1 MKHYIALAD
10 CDCFFVSAE
19 RAFNPRLDG
28 RAVAVL
34 SNNDGCVISRSKEA
48 KALGLKM
55 GEPYFMA
62 KKRLPQVLYVRANHD
77 LYRSVSAKVMAKF
90 KSFTPD
96 VEVCSVDEAYLDL
109 TGTKLLYR
117 QNYIKTAQIIR
128 QAVWE
133 ELHIPV
139 SIGLSTT
146 KTLAK
151 LASDKAKSMGGK
163 AVPASSKANGSEDKI
178 KSTGGVFAIGSA
190 ERNKILAQTLIAD
203 VSGVGRKLL
212 LKMREECIFT
222 ALDFVMR
229 PDYWVKARF
238 GTHGADLKAELSG
251 IPLFK
256 VEPDDKAPLSI
267 QQTSALREFSSDIA
281 VLKTDLCRHIH
292 TACRKARSEG
302 AKAAAIEVMLRT
314 KDFKVVTARAK
325 LDFASNQ
332 ETEITPPALRLL
344 TQLFTPAVVWRSTGI
359 TLTGLVYGERE
370 QLDLFQPAKKSD
382 DRLGSILDELE
393 EKFGKNIVHLG

>member
-1 MKHYIALAD
+1 MMKHYIALAD

-34 SNNDGCVISRSKEA
+34 SNNDGCVISRSREA

-77 LYRSVSAKVMAKF
+77 LYRSISAKVMAKF

-117 QNYIKTAQIIR
+117 QNYIKTAQMIR
-128 QAVWE
+128 QAVWD

-151 LASDKAKSMGGK
+151 LASDKAKN
-163 AVPASSKANGSEDKI
+163 A
-178 KSTGGVFAIGSA
+178 GGVFAIGSA

-229 PDYWVKARF
+229 PDYWIKARF

>member
-34 SNNDGCVISRSKEA
+34 SNNDGCVISRSREA

-77 LYRSVSAKVMAKF
+77 LYRSISAKVMAKF

-117 QNYIKTAQIIR
+117 QNYIKTAQMIR
-128 QAVWE
+128 QAVWD

-151 LASDKAKSMGGK
+151 LASDKAKNAGG
-163 AVPASSKANGSEDKI
+163 I
-178 KSTGGVFAIGSA
+178 FAIGSA

-370 QLDLFQPAKKSD
+370 QLDLFQLAKKSD

>member
-1 MKHYIALAD
+1 MMKHYIALAD

-19 RAFNPRLDG
+19 RAFNPRLGG

-34 SNNDGCVISRSKEA
+34 SNNDGCVISRSREA

-77 LYRSVSAKVMAKF
+77 LYRSISAKVMAKF

-117 QNYIKTAQIIR
+117 QNYIKTAQMIR
-128 QAVWE
+128 QAVWDK
-133 ELHIPV
+133 LHIPV

-151 LASDKAKSMGGK
+151 LASDKAKN
-163 AVPASSKANGSEDKI
+163 A
-178 KSTGGVFAIGSA
+178 GGVFAIGSA

>member
-1 MKHYIALAD
+1 MMKHYIALAD

-19 RAFNPRLDG
+19 RAFNPRLGG

-34 SNNDGCVISRSKEA
+34 SNNDGCVISRSREA

-77 LYRSVSAKVMAKF
+77 LYRSISAKVMAKF

-117 QNYIKTAQIIR
+117 QNYIKTAQMIR
-128 QAVWE
+128 QAVWD

-151 LASDKAKSMGGK
+151 LASDKAKN
-163 AVPASSKANGSEDKI
+163 A
-178 KSTGGVFAIGSA
+178 GGVFAIGSA
-190 ERNKILAQTLIAD
+190 ERNKILTQTLIAD

>member
-19 RAFNPRLDG
+19 RAFNPRLGG

-34 SNNDGCVISRSKEA
+34 SNNDGCVISRSREA

-77 LYRSVSAKVMAKF
+77 LYRCISAKVMAKF

-117 QNYIKTAQIIR
+117 QNYIKTAQMIR
-128 QAVWE
+128 QAVWD

-151 LASDKAKSMGGK
+151 LASDKAKN
-163 AVPASSKANGSEDKI
+163 A
-178 KSTGGVFAIGSA
+178 GGVFAIGSA

>member
-1 MKHYIALAD
+1 MMKHYIALAD

-34 SNNDGCVISRSKEA
+34 SNNDGCVISRSREA

-77 LYRSVSAKVMAKF
+77 LYRSISAKVMAKF

-117 QNYIKTAQIIR
+117 QNYIKTAQMIR
-128 QAVWE
+128 QAVWD

-151 LASDKAKSMGGK
+151 LASDKAKN
-163 AVPASSKANGSEDKI
+163 A
-178 KSTGGVFAIGSA
+178 GGVFAIGSA
-190 ERNKILAQTLIAD
+190 ERNKILTQTLIAD

-359 TLTGLVYGERE
+359 TLTGLIYGERE

-382 DRLGSILDELE
+382 GRLGSILDELE

>member
-1 MKHYIALAD
+1 MMKHYIALAD

-34 SNNDGCVISRSKEA
+34 SNNDGCVISRSREA
-48 KALGLKM
+48 TALGLKM

-77 LYRSVSAKVMAKF
+77 LYRSISAKVMAKF

-109 TGTKLLYR
+109 TWTKLLYR
-117 QNYIKTAQIIR
+117 QNYIKTAQMIR
-128 QAVWE
+128 QAVWD

-151 LASDKAKSMGGK
+151 LASDKAKN
-163 AVPASSKANGSEDKI
+163 A
-178 KSTGGVFAIGSA
+178 GGVFAIGSA

-382 DRLGSILDELE
+382 DRLGSILDKLE

>member
-1 MKHYIALAD
+1 MMKHYIALAD

-34 SNNDGCVISRSKEA
+34 SNNDGCVISRSREA

-77 LYRSVSAKVMAKF
+77 LYRSISAKVMAKF

-117 QNYIKTAQIIR
+117 QNYIKTAQMIR
-128 QAVWE
+128 QAVWD

-151 LASDKAKSMGGK
+151 LASDKAKN
-163 AVPASSKANGSEDKI
+163 A
-178 KSTGGVFAIGSA
+178 GGVFAIGSA

-256 VEPDDKAPLSI
+256 VQPDDKAPLSI

>member
-1 MKHYIALAD
+1 MMKHYIALAD

-34 SNNDGCVISRSKEA
+34 SNNDGCVISRSREA

-77 LYRSVSAKVMAKF
+77 LYRSISAKVMAKF

-117 QNYIKTAQIIR
+117 QNYIKTAQMIR
-128 QAVWE
+128 QAVWD

-151 LASDKAKSMGGK
+151 LASDKAKN
-163 AVPASSKANGSEDKI
+163 A
-178 KSTGGVFAIGSA
+178 GGVFAIGSA

-382 DRLGSILDELE
+382 DRLGSILDKLE

>member
-34 SNNDGCVISRSKEA
+34 SNNDGCVISRSREA

-77 LYRSVSAKVMAKF
+77 LYRSISAKVMAKF

-117 QNYIKTAQIIR
+117 QNYIKTAQMIR
-128 QAVWE
+128 QAVWD

-151 LASDKAKSMGGK
+151 LASDKAKN
-163 AVPASSKANGSEDKI
+163 A
-178 KSTGGVFAIGSA
+178 GGVFAIGSA

-256 VEPDDKAPLSI
+256 VQPDDKAPLSI

-302 AKAAAIEVMLRT
+302 AKAAAIEIMLRT

>member
-34 SNNDGCVISRSKEA
+34 SNNDGCVISRSREA

-77 LYRSVSAKVMAKF
+77 LYRSISAKVMAKF

-96 VEVCSVDEAYLDL
+96 VEVCSVDEAYLNL

-117 QNYIKTAQIIR
+117 QNYIKTAQMIR
-128 QAVWE
+128 QAVWD

-151 LASDKAKSMGGK
+151 LASDKAK
-163 AVPASSKANGSEDKI
+163 N
-178 KSTGGVFAIGSA
+178 TGGVFAIGSA

-382 DRLGSILDELE
+382 DRLGSILDKLE

>member
-34 SNNDGCVISRSKEA
+34 SNNDGCVISRSREA

-77 LYRSVSAKVMAKF
+77 LYRSISAKVMAKF

-96 VEVCSVDEAYLDL
+96 VEVCSVDEAYLNL

-117 QNYIKTAQIIR
+117 QNYIKTAQMIR
-128 QAVWE
+128 QAVWD

-151 LASDKAKSMGGK
+151 LASDKAKN
-163 AVPASSKANGSEDKI
+163 A
-178 KSTGGVFAIGSA
+178 GGVFAIGSA

-256 VEPDDKAPLSI
+256 VKPDDKAPLSI

>member
-34 SNNDGCVISRSKEA
+34 SNNDGCVISRSREA

-77 LYRSVSAKVMAKF
+77 LYRSISAKVMAKF

-117 QNYIKTAQIIR
+117 QNYIKTAQMIR
-128 QAVWE
+128 QAVWD

-151 LASDKAKSMGGK
+151 LASDKAKN
-163 AVPASSKANGSEDKI
+163 A
-178 KSTGGVFAIGSA
+178 GGVFAIGSA
-190 ERNKILAQTLIAD
+190 ERNKILTQTLIAD

-281 VLKTDLCRHIH
+281 VLKMDLCRHIH

>member
-1 MKHYIALAD
+1 MMKHYIALAD

-34 SNNDGCVISRSKEA
+34 SNNDGCVISRSREA

-77 LYRSVSAKVMAKF
+77 LYRSISAKVMAKF

-117 QNYIKTAQIIR
+117 QNYIKTAQMIR
-128 QAVWE
+128 QAVWD

-151 LASDKAKSMGGK
+151 LASDKAKN
-163 AVPASSKANGSEDKI
+163 A
-178 KSTGGVFAIGSA
+178 GGVFAIGSA

-203 VSGVGRKLL
+203 VSGVGRKLI

-382 DRLGSILDELE
+382 DRLGSILDKLE

>member
-1 MKHYIALAD
+1 MMKHYIALAD

-34 SNNDGCVISRSKEA
+34 SNNDGCVISRSREA

-77 LYRSVSAKVMAKF
+77 LYRSISAKVMAKF

-117 QNYIKTAQIIR
+117 QNYIKTAQMIR
-128 QAVWE
+128 QAVWD

-151 LASDKAKSMGGK
+151 LASDKAKN
-163 AVPASSKANGSEDKI
+163 A
-178 KSTGGVFAIGSA
+178 GGVFAIGSA

-292 TACRKARSEG
+292 TACRKARSKG

>member
-34 SNNDGCVISRSKEA
+34 SNNDGCVISRSREA

-77 LYRSVSAKVMAKF
+77 LYRSISAKVMAKF

-117 QNYIKTAQIIR
+117 QNYIKTAQMIR
-128 QAVWE
+128 QTVWD

-151 LASDKAKSMGGK
+151 LASDKAKN
-163 AVPASSKANGSEDKI
+163 A
-178 KSTGGVFAIGSA
+178 GGVFAIGSA
-190 ERNKILAQTLIAD
+190 ERNKILTQTLIAD

-256 VEPDDKAPLSI
+256 VKPDDKAPLSI

>member
-34 SNNDGCVISRSKEA
+34 SNNDGCVISRSREA

-77 LYRSVSAKVMAKF
+77 LYRSISAKVMAKF

-117 QNYIKTAQIIR
+117 QNYIKTAQMIR
-128 QAVWE
+128 QAVWD

-151 LASDKAKSMGGK
+151 LASDKAKN
-163 AVPASSKANGSEDKI
+163 A
-178 KSTGGVFAIGSA
+178 GGVFAIGSA
-190 ERNKILAQTLIAD
+190 ERNKILTQTLIAD

-332 ETEITPPALRLL
+332 ETEITPPALRL
-344 TQLFTPAVVWRSTGI
+344 FTPAVVWRSTGI

>member
-1 MKHYIALAD
+1 MMKHYIALAD

-34 SNNDGCVISRSKEA
+34 SNNDGCVISRSREA

-77 LYRSVSAKVMAKF
+77 LYRSISAKVMAKF

-117 QNYIKTAQIIR
+117 QNYIKTAQMIR
-128 QAVWE
+128 QAVWD

-151 LASDKAKSMGGK
+151 LASDKAKNAGG
-163 AVPASSKANGSEDKI
+163 I
-178 KSTGGVFAIGSA
+178 FAIGSA

>member
-1 MKHYIALAD
+1 MMKHYIALAD

-34 SNNDGCVISRSKEA
+34 SNNDGCVISRSREA

-77 LYRSVSAKVMAKF
+77 LYRSISAKVMAKF

-96 VEVCSVDEAYLDL
+96 VEVCSVDEAYLNL

-117 QNYIKTAQIIR
+117 QNYIKTAQMIR
-128 QAVWE
+128 QAVWDK
-133 ELHIPV
+133 LHIPV

-151 LASDKAKSMGGK
+151 LASDKAKN
-163 AVPASSKANGSEDKI
+163 A
-178 KSTGGVFAIGSA
+178 GGVFAIGSA

>member
-34 SNNDGCVISRSKEA
+34 SNNDGCVISRSREA

-77 LYRSVSAKVMAKF
+77 LYRSISAKVMAKF

-117 QNYIKTAQIIR
+117 QNYIKTAQMIR
-128 QAVWE
+128 QAVWD

-151 LASDKAKSMGGK
+151 LASDKAKN
-163 AVPASSKANGSEDKI
+163 A
-178 KSTGGVFAIGSA
+178 GGVFAIGSA

-203 VSGVGRKLL
+203 VSGVGRKML

>member
-1 MKHYIALAD
+1 MMKHYIALAD

-19 RAFNPRLDG
+19 RAFNPRLGG

-34 SNNDGCVISRSKEA
+34 SNNDGCVISRSREA

-77 LYRSVSAKVMAKF
+77 LYRSISAKVMAKF

-117 QNYIKTAQIIR
+117 QNCIKTAQMIR
-128 QAVWE
+128 QAVWD

-151 LASDKAKSMGGK
+151 LASDKAKN
-163 AVPASSKANGSEDKI
+163 A
-178 KSTGGVFAIGSA
+178 GGVFAIGSA

>member
-1 MKHYIALAD
+1 MMKHYIALAD

-34 SNNDGCVISRSKEA
+34 SNNDGCVISRSREA

-77 LYRSVSAKVMAKF
+77 LYRSISAKVMAKF

-109 TGTKLLYR
+109 TVTKLLYR
-117 QNYIKTAQIIR
+117 QNYIITAQMIR
-128 QAVWE
+128 QAVWD

-151 LASDKAKSMGGK
+151 LASDKAKN
-163 AVPASSKANGSEDKI
+163 A
-178 KSTGGVFAIGSA
+178 GGVFAIGSA

-229 PDYWVKARF
+229 PDYWIKARF

-332 ETEITPPALRLL
+332 EMEITPPALRLL

-393 EKFGKNIVHLG
+393 KKFGKNIVHLG

>member
-1 MKHYIALAD
+1 MMKHYIALAD

-34 SNNDGCVISRSKEA
+34 SNNDGCVISRSREA

-77 LYRSVSAKVMAKF
+77 LYRSISAKVMAKF

-117 QNYIKTAQIIR
+117 QNYIKTAQMIR
-128 QAVWE
+128 QAVWDK
-133 ELHIPV
+133 LHIPV

-151 LASDKAKSMGGK
+151 LASDKAKN
-163 AVPASSKANGSEDKI
+163 A
-178 KSTGGVFAIGSA
+178 GGVFAIGSA

-332 ETEITPPALRLL
+332 ETEITPPALRVL

>member
-1 MKHYIALAD
+1 MMKHYIALAD
-10 CDCFFVSAE
+10 CDYFFVSAE

-34 SNNDGCVISRSKEA
+34 SNNDGCVISRSREA

-77 LYRSVSAKVMAKF
+77 LYRSISAKVMAKF

-117 QNYIKTAQIIR
+117 QNYIKTAQMIR
-128 QAVWE
+128 QAVWD

-151 LASDKAKSMGGK
+151 LASDKAK
-163 AVPASSKANGSEDKI
+163 N
-178 KSTGGVFAIGSA
+178 TGGVFAIGSA

-256 VEPDDKAPLSI
+256 VEPDDKALLSI

-382 DRLGSILDELE
+382 DRLGSILDKLE

>member
-1 MKHYIALAD
+1 MMKHYIALAD

-34 SNNDGCVISRSKEA
+34 SNNDGCVISRSREA

-77 LYRSVSAKVMAKF
+77 LYRSISAKVMAKF

-117 QNYIKTAQIIR
+117 QNYIKTAQMIR
-128 QAVWE
+128 QAVWDK
-133 ELHIPV
+133 LHIPV

-151 LASDKAKSMGGK
+151 LASDKAKN
-163 AVPASSKANGSEDKI
+163 A
-178 KSTGGVFAIGSA
+178 GGVFAIGSA
-190 ERNKILAQTLIAD
+190 ERNKILTQTLIAD

>member
-1 MKHYIALAD
+1 MMKHYIALAD

-34 SNNDGCVISRSKEA
+34 SNNDGCVISRSREA

-62 KKRLPQVLYVRANHD
+62 KKRLPQILYVRANHD
-77 LYRSVSAKVMAKF
+77 LYRSISAKVMAKF

-117 QNYIKTAQIIR
+117 QNYIKTAQMIR
-128 QAVWE
+128 QAVWDK
-133 ELHIPV
+133 LHIPV

-151 LASDKAKSMGGK
+151 LASDKAKN
-163 AVPASSKANGSEDKI
+163 A
-178 KSTGGVFAIGSA
+178 GGVFAIGSA